1 MRMKQ
6 GAVPKG
12 QPRSRFWDKLPR
24 ISGMKKRSHNR
35 VVFKPYVQGQL
46 QMPSDLDELVP
57 VGHLVRVVDGAIE
70 RMDLKPLL
78 RRYAGGGTSSYHPKM
93 ML

>member
-1 MRMKQ
+1 
-6 GAVPKG
+6 
-12 QPRSRFWDKLPR
+12 
-24 ISGMKKRSHNR
+24 MKKGSHNR

-57 VGHLVRVVDGAIE
+57 AGHLVRVVDGAIE